1 MKISRHLYT
10 FYIAALLSLVLYT
23 GCENKRDESGS
34 LGGMWQLTEWRNADG
49 SPAYDKPD
57 TLIYYKIRNNLIMMQ
72 ELPGEVENYFITYYH
87 LEGEN
92 LVITQPYTIVRD
104 AELDTISYPISVLR
118 KYGIPGNG
126 RLHIQELNSDK
137 MVLTGEEGTLRFRK
151 Y

>member
-1 MKISRHLYT
+1 MVPLPMT
-10 FYIAALLSLVLYT
+10 
-23 GCENKRDESGS
+23 
-34 LGGMWQLTEWRNADG
+34 
-49 SPAYDKPD
+49 SP
-57 TLIYYKIRNNLIMMQ
+57 IRNNLIMMQ

-104 AELDTISYPISVLR
+104 AELDTISYTISVLR